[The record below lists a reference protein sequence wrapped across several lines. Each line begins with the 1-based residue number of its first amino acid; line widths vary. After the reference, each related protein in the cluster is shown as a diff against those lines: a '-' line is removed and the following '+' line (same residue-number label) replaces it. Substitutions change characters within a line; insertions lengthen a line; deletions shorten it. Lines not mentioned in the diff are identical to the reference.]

1 MDMATVHA
9 VNKDL
14 LIKIVNQLSGDAK
27 KNDELIPE
35 HAIKGTGYIWCYE
48 PTLKQIIR
56 ITRGIKCYI
65 LDHRED
71 KLGRIMVYTVQ
82 NHVILIKEE
91 ELLFTGFD

>member
-1 MDMATVHA
+1 MDMSTVHV

-35 HAIKGTGYIWCYE
+35 SAIKGTGYIWCYE

-56 ITRGIKCYI
+56 IPRGIKCYV

-71 KLGRIMVYTVQ
+71 KRMA
-82 NHVILIKEE
+82 E
-91 ELLFTGFD
+91 